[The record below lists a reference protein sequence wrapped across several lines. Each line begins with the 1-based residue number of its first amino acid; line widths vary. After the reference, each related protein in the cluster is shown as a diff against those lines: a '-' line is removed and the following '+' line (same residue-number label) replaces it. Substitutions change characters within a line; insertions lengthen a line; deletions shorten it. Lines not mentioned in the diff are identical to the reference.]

1 MADTASSIQTPPS
14 PARRAAQVLLDLS
27 LPLVLGLWLRGRG
40 LGAESVWMDDF
51 FSASH
56 LNAPTLLQC
65 LRDQRAE
72 NWEMVPFYYALQYLW
87 AGLSPGSM
95 VWVRWL
101 SVLFGTA
108 AVAALYGLGRRLFGR
123 WAGFTAALLLAA
135 SPFQVFHARG
145 LRPYAMVLLL
155 AILSWWLLVAWQERR
170 GKAALAG
177 HGLLNLALLWS
188 HLFTPLLFLGQG
200 CWLLVVERR
209 NPKRLL
215 AWGMVQLA
223 LLATLLP
230 WVAAIHP
237 APDPVVPAPRFGNPL
252 EPVLRGDMES
262 RDNQFVSLLFM
273 QEAEYLRWAVG
284 FPPKYNEAAVDPK
297 TELLLGFR
305 QPVELAA
312 ARLALIGFAGALL
325 CCAGALWAHWKRR
338 RPCRPDLPPRDAP
351 LRAQRIA
358 AVLCW
363 FVLPALGLY
372 AAAVLWKPH
381 AFQARYVLYIW
392 PALYLCCGIAAAR
405 FRAPAMRLLMP
416 LAMGGALVFL
426 SVLSTLLP
434 MRPDYLGA
442 GRLICPDKNGC
453 VIVAVQDWNLWRLLG
468 FNTPEL
474 QSSLQRYLSVDG
486 VMEHMPEAL
495 KTSRAAWA
503 AFEGQQSAEQR
514 GQFERRM
521 KDLNIACARTVLPG
535 MQNLYLY
542 RCTKP

>member
-1 MADTASSIQTPPS
+1 MVSDSMIDTTPTQAPPS
-14 PARRAAQVLLDLS
+14 LARRIAQVLLDLS
-27 LPLVLGLWLRGRG
+27 LPLALGLWLRGRG
-40 LGAESVWMDDF
+40 LGAESVWMDDY

-56 LNAPTLLQC
+56 LNAPSLLQC

-72 NWEMVPFYYALQYLW
+72 NWEMVPLYYALQYLW
-87 AGLSPGSM
+87 AGLSPLSI

-108 AVAALYGLGRRLFGR
+108 AIAALYGLGRRLFGR

-145 LRPYAMVLLL
+145 LRPYALLLLL
-155 AILSWWLLVAWQERR
+155 AILSWWLLIAWQERR
-170 GKAALAG
+170 GKWALAG

-200 CWLLVVERR
+200 CWLLLVEGRR
-209 NPKRLL
+209 PKRLL
-215 AWGMVQLA
+215 AWGAVQLA
-223 LLATLLP
+223 LLATLIP
-230 WVAAIHP
+230 WVATIHP
-237 APDPVVPAPRFGNPL
+237 APDPTVPAPRFGNPL
-252 EPVLRGDMES
+252 ELLTKSDMES
-262 RDNQFVSLLFM
+262 RDNQFVSMLFM

-284 FPPKYNEAAVDPK
+284 FPPKYTEAEIDPD
-297 TELLLGFR
+297 TEVLLGLR
-305 QPVELAA
+305 QPAELAG

-325 CCAGALWAHWKRR
+325 LCAGALRAMRR
-338 RPCRPDLPPRDAP
+338 GEDG
-351 LRAQRIA
+351 LRARRIA

-372 AAAVLWKPH
+372 LAAVLWKPH
-381 AFQARYVLYIW
+381 AFQARYVLYLW
-392 PALYLCCGIAAAR
+392 PALYLCCGLTAAR
-405 FRAPAMRLLMP
+405 FRNPALRLLLP
-416 LAMGGALVFL
+416 LTMGSALVFL

-442 GRLICPDKNGC
+442 GRLIRPDKNGC
-453 VIVAVQDWNLWRLLG
+453 VIVAMQDWNLWRLLG

-474 QSSLQRYLSVDG
+474 ASSLQRYLTVEG
-486 VMEHMPEAL
+486 VTEHMPETL

-503 AFEGQQSAEQR
+503 LFEGQQSAEQR
-514 GQFERRM
+514 RQFERRM
-521 KDLNIACARTVLPG
+521 GELGIAHRLTVLPG